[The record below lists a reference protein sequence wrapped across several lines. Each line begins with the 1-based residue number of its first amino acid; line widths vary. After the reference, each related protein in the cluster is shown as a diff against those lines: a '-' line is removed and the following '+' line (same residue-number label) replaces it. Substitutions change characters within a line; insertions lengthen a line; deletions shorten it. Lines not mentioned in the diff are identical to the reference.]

1 MTWEEL
7 ILAHQRRSGLTRA
20 ASLELLRDVFADIR
34 AAVMAGGRVVV
45 PGFGVF
51 VLRRRRARR
60 VRNPATGRLMRL
72 PALETLGL
80 HASKHS
86 RWRAR

>member
-20 ASLELLRDVFADIR
+20 ASLEQLRDVFADIR

-60 VRNPATGRLMRL
+60 IRNPATKRLMRL
-72 PALETLGL
+72 PAVVSVGL
-80 HASKHS
+80 RASKYA
-86 RWRAR
+86 RRAR